1 MSEQH
6 NDGVVAPNVPP
17 YAMGEHGE
25 RPTERRPSFVAY
37 AGDIKLATD
46 KSISYRKSKEI
57 VVPLTVKDVEE
68 RDPKQAK
75 KSKTKS
81 KKDNNDELKKELN
94 MTEHTEE
101 LSSLLARLNTDAN
114 LGLKEDKY
122 KDAYQKFG
130 PNKMT
135 PPPTTPEWVKFLKEI
150 SSGFALLL
158 WAGGILCFISYGLQ
172 RNESDVYILIIIY
185 NFL

>member
-1 MSEQH
+1 MSELH
-6 NDGVVAPNVPP
+6 NDGIVAPNVPP
-17 YAMGEHGE
+17 YTMSEHGE
-25 RPTERRPSFVAY
+25 RPNERRPSFAAI
-37 AGDIKLATD
+37 AGEVKLATD
-46 KSISYRKSKEI
+46 KSIINRKSQEA
-57 VVPLTVKDVEE
+57 LNHLNEKDIEQ

-122 KDAYQKFG
+122 KEAYQKFG

-172 RNESDVYILIIIY
+172 RNESDVYIIIY